1 MTMTPLR
8 RLEGV
13 SYWVIED
20 SDEIYNFVNTNIRK
34 EWEADVRSVG
44 EDPLNDPWLRTL
56 SGRKWR
62 LDITDVNRVKL
73 SAKVMSHVDVE
84 RGYVFA
90 ESLRRRREE
99 LRKSIEMY
107 DVVIW
112 PIILREE
119 DFGLV
124 DGYCRC
130 TVLREMDVSRIY
142 AYLGRSH

>member
-8 RLEGV
+8 RLEGI

-20 SDEIYNFVNTNIRK
+20 PDAIYNFVNANIRK

-44 EDPLNDPWLRTL
+44 EDRLNDPWLRTL
-56 SGRKWR
+56 SERKWR
-62 LDITDVNRVKL
+62 LGIMDVNRVEL

-99 LRKSIEMY
+99 LRKSIETC
-107 DVVIW
+107 DAVI
-112 PIILREE
+112 
-119 DFGLV
+119 
-124 DGYCRC
+124 
-130 TVLREMDVSRIY
+130 
-142 AYLGRSH
+142 